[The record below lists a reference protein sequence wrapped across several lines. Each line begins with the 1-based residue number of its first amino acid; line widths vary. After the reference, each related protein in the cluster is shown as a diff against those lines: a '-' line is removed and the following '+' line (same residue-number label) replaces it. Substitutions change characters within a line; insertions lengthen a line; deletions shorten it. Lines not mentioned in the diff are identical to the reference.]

1 MAIDD
6 HFLGEV
12 PVVLRNWFPVSPWEC
27 HAMEK
32 RCEIMSLVF
41 YSVKKKTARISTH
54 VHFCDS
60 RLLDF
65 YHDSTPQ
72 YILLLHL
79 LQNALLLNP
88 SSKCTSCVTTFDLL
102 FWFTTDGFFPAIISA
117 FLPPSN
123 CTAFYP
129 PVNTFFVFRDRIS
142 VVSSVEGYSLARFW
156 TP

>member
-1 MAIDD
+1 
-6 HFLGEV
+6 
-12 PVVLRNWFPVSPWEC
+12 
-27 HAMEK
+27 MEK

-41 YSVKKKTARISTH
+41 YSVQKKTARISTH

-117 FLPPSN
+117 FSRKILNTLTRLIPLSIYDLSLVRFSYCEYLLPQKTVS
-123 CTAFYP
+123 CP
-129 PVNTFFVFRDRIS
+129 PT
-142 VVSSVEGYSLARFW
+142 
-156 TP
+156 